1 MSETSSGERYVE
13 DARRRKLM
21 DAALTVF
28 TRFGFRKAS
37 MDEVARAA
45 GISRQGLYLHFA
57 TKDELFRA
65 SVEHLLVTALASA
78 TAALADAGLP
88 LEKRLVVAFDA
99 WVGRFVG
106 ALGPDAADLEA
117 AAKELVGPRVG
128 EQEGRFV
135 EAVAKALRASG
146 LGAVY
151 KPAGVSGQ
159 KLAETLYATA
169 RGLKH
174 SAATREAFLE
184 SMSVAARVMCLPLRE
199 AGAKAHASPRAEG
212 GRVGSRRPRDKKR

>member
-1 MSETSSGERYVE
+1 MRETSPSDRYEE
-13 DARRRKLM
+13 DPRRRKLM

-57 TKDELFRA
+57 TKEDLFRA
-65 SVEHLLVTALASA
+65 SVEYLLVTALAGA
-78 TAALADAGLP
+78 TEVLADAELP
-88 LEKRLVVAFDA
+88 LEKRLVTAFDL

-106 ALGPDAADLEA
+106 ALGPDAADLAA
-117 AAKELVGPRVG
+117 AAKEIVGPMVG
-128 EQEGRFV
+128 EHEAQFV
-135 EAVAKALRASG
+135 EAVAKALRAAG
-146 LGAVY
+146 LLAVY
-151 KPAGVSGQ
+151 KPVGVTAP

-174 SAATREAFLE
+174 GSATREAFIE
-184 SMSVAARVMCLPLRE
+184 SMHVAVRVMCMPLQE
-199 AGAKAHASPRAEG
+199 AGNRPRK
-212 GRVGSRRPRDKKR
+212 PRDKTR

>member
-1 MSETSSGERYVE
+1 MNETSPRDRYVE
-13 DARRRKLM
+13 DPRRRKLM

-57 TKDELFRA
+57 TKEDLFRA
-65 SVEHLLVTALASA
+65 SVEYLLVTALAGS
-78 TAALADAGLP
+78 TAVLANAEMP
-88 LEKRLVVAFDA
+88 LEKRLLAAFDV

-106 ALGPDAADLEA
+106 ALGPDATDLAA
-117 AAKELVGPRVG
+117 AAKELVGPMVG
-128 EQEGRFV
+128 EHEEQFV
-135 EAVAKALRASG
+135 EAVAKALRAAG
-146 LGAVY
+146 LLAVY
-151 KPAGVSGQ
+151 KPAGITGP

-174 SAATREAFLE
+174 GSATREAFIE
-184 SMSVAARVMCLPLRE
+184 SMDIAVRVMCMPLLE
-199 AGAKAHASPRAEG
+199 AGKKTRAI
-212 GRVGSRRPRDKKR
+212 RPRKPRGKTR